1 MCGVIDNSS
10 MAHLSRLSH
19 RDLILWHKAMDL
31 AVLAYRHCSSL
42 PRHEIFGL
50 ASQLRRAAA
59 SIPSNIAEGCS
70 RTSAND
76 YLYFLSVARG
86 SLAELETQMLLAQ
99 RIGYLTEA
107 ESSELQ
113 RCIDEVGRILHAV
126 VASQKRRRG

>member
-1 MCGVIDNSS
+1 

-31 AVLAYRHCSSL
+31 AVLAYQQCSSL

-50 ASQLRRAAA
+50 GSQLRRAAT

-86 SLAELETQMLLAQ
+86 SLAELETQFLLAQ
-99 RIGYLTEA
+99 RIGYLNEA

-113 RCIDEVGRILHAV
+113 RRIDEVGRILHAV
-126 VASQKRRRG
+126 VASQNRRRG